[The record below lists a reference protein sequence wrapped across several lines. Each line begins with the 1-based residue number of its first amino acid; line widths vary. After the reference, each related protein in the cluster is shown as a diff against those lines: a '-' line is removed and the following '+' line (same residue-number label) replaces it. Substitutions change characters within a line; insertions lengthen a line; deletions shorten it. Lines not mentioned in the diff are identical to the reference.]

1 MVWIVP
7 ILTARI
13 LSFYILKVKTRAW
26 VEKESCKGSCE
37 RELDM
42 KQSFLPIV
50 AVILCGA
57 ILMASANAGDSGSLP
72 ASAGDYK
79 ILAPISHGDLTIFPV
94 VSAKIHDTSDFITL
108 DEGIRSGEVVVTEVG
123 NIHSTMQRRGPY
135 QVRPVTGAEVNR
147 LVLVNNSKH
156 PLILLAGEVVTGGK
170 QDRVVGK
177 DRIVPAESDPV
188 DLSVFCVEHGRWV
201 ETSTKFDTHA
211 SVMLQPSVRMKAMAD
226 QDQQKVWD
234 AVGSSRSQMAT
245 VVAAAPTISTAEPG
259 QGTGGGVGEGHV
271 AGGSGGTLYSL
282 NQLNSTTSYAK
293 ARENKAVKQQVDA
306 ITEPMQKS
314 YESVIKQLRNQNAIG
329 VVVAVKG
336 HIVWADMFAS
346 SALLGKYWPKLLD
359 SYATEA
365 LTSPG
370 TREETGIKEAQTFLE
385 NWQARHEVVDSEP
398 GLYRQRELVGDKFR
412 AFQLTSLL
420 AKEAFDVHLSK
431 MAD

>member
-1 MVWIVP
+1 
-7 ILTARI
+7 
-13 LSFYILKVKTRAW
+13 
-26 VEKESCKGSCE
+26 
-37 RELDM
+37 M
-42 KQSFLPIV
+42 KRSFLPIL
-50 AVILCGA
+50 AVFFSGIAA
-57 ILMASANAGDSGSLP
+57 ISAANAGDAGSLP
-72 ASAGDYK
+72 ATVNDYK
-79 ILAPISHGDLTIFPV
+79 ILAPITHGDLTIFPV
-94 VSAKIHDTSDFITL
+94 VSAKSHDTSDFIPL
-108 DEGIRSGEVVVTEVG
+108 DDGIRSGDVVVTEVG
-123 NIHSTMQRRGPY
+123 NLHSSMQRRPPY
-135 QVRPVTGAEVNR
+135 QPRQYRGAEVNR

-188 DLSVFCVEHGRWV
+188 DLSVFCVEHGRWT

-234 AVGSSRSQMAT
+234 EVGRSRMAMAGA
-245 VVAAAPTISTAEPG
+245 VAAAPAHPSASPVPSQTSDTVSVAASTAVVELN
-259 QGTGGGVGEGHV
+259 GT
-271 AGGSGGTLYSL
+271 S
-282 NQLNSTTSYAK
+282 SYAK
-293 ARENKAVKQQVDA
+293 ARENKAVQTQVES

-314 YESVIKQLRNQNAIG
+314 YESVIKQLRNQNAVG

-346 SALLGKYWPKLLD
+346 GALLAKYWPKLLD

-365 LTSPG
+365 LTMPG
-370 TREETGIKEAQTFLE
+370 ARGETSIKEAQGFLE

-398 GLYRQRELVGDKFR
+398 GLYRQRELVGYKFR

-420 AKEAFDVHLSK
+420 AKAPFDLHLSK
-431 MAD
+431 MAN

>member
-1 MVWIVP
+1 
-7 ILTARI
+7 
-13 LSFYILKVKTRAW
+13 
-26 VEKESCKGSCE
+26 
-37 RELDM
+37 M
-42 KQSFLPIV
+42 KRSFLPMV
-50 AVILCGA
+50 AVLLGGFVA
-57 ILMASANAGDSGSLP
+57 ISAANAGDAGSLP
-72 ASAGDYK
+72 ATVNDYK
-79 ILAPISHGDLTIFPV
+79 ILAPITHGDLTIFPV
-94 VSAKIHDTSDFITL
+94 VSAKSHDTSDFITL
-108 DEGIRSGEVVVTEVG
+108 DEGIRSGDVVVTEVG
-123 NIHSTMQRRGPY
+123 NLHSTMRRRPPY
-135 QVRPVTGAEVNR
+135 QTRPYQGAEVNR

-188 DLSVFCVEHGRWV
+188 DLSVFCVEHGRWI

-234 AVGSSRSQMAT
+234 EVGKSRAQMSAK
-245 VVAAAPTISTAEPG
+245 VAAAAPTVSG
-259 QGTGGGVGEGHV
+259 
-271 AGGSGGTLYSL
+271 GGSGGTVDSQALYVGE
-282 NQLNSTTSYAK
+282 LNSTTSYAK
-293 ARENKAVKQQVDA
+293 ARENKAVHAQVES

-314 YESVIKQLRNQNAIG
+314 YESVIKQLRNQNAVG

-336 HIVWADMFAS
+336 HVVWADMFGS
-346 SALLGKYWPKLLD
+346 SALLAKYWPKLLE

-365 LTSPG
+365 LTMPG
-370 TREETGIKEAQTFLE
+370 ERGEISIKEAEKFLL

-398 GLYRQRELVGDKFR
+398 GLYRQRELVGDKFK

-420 AKEAFDVHLSK
+420 TKDAFDLHLSK

>member
-1 MVWIVP
+1 MKKSCLA
-7 ILTARI
+7 ILTV
-13 LSFYILKVKTRAW
+13 L
-26 VEKESCKGSCE
+26 
-37 RELDM
+37 
-42 KQSFLPIV
+42 
-50 AVILCGA
+50 LCGLV
-57 ILMASANAGDSGSLP
+57 LMATVNAGDSGSFP
-72 ASAGDYK
+72 SGANDYK

-94 VSAKIHDTSDFITL
+94 VSAKVHDTSDFITL

-123 NIHSTMQRRGPY
+123 NLHSTMRRRQPY
-135 QVRPVTGAEVNR
+135 PVRPVGGAEVNR
-147 LVLVNNSKH
+147 LVLVNNSRH

-188 DLSVFCVEHGRWV
+188 DLSVFCVEHGRWT
-201 ETSTKFDTHA
+201 ETSSKFDTHA
-211 SVMLQPSVRMKAMAD
+211 SVMLQPSVRMKALAD

-234 AVGSSRSQMAT
+234 EVGRSRTAMAG
-245 VVAAAPTISTAEPG
+245 VVAAPPNPSATPVPG
-259 QGTGGGVGEGHV
+259 QTSETITVSASAAAVEIDGT
-271 AGGSGGTLYSL
+271 S
-282 NQLNSTTSYAK
+282 SYAK
-293 ARENKAVKQQVDA
+293 ARENKAMQRQVES
-306 ITEPMQKS
+306 ITEPMQKA
-314 YESVIKQLRNQNAIG
+314 YESVIKQLRNQNAVG

-346 SALLGKYWPKLLD
+346 STLLGKYWPKLLD

-365 LTSPG
+365 LTMPG
-370 TREETGIKEAQTFLE
+370 ARAEATLKEAQVFLE

-398 GLYRQRELVGDKFR
+398 GLYRQRELIGDKFR

>member
-1 MVWIVP
+1 
-7 ILTARI
+7 
-13 LSFYILKVKTRAW
+13 
-26 VEKESCKGSCE
+26 
-37 RELDM
+37 M
-42 KQSFLPIV
+42 KNSFLPML
-50 AVILCGA
+50 AVLLSGFA
-57 ILMASANAGDSGSLP
+57 AMSAAVAGDAGSLP
-72 ASAGDYK
+72 ATANDYK
-79 ILAPISHGDLTIFPV
+79 ILVPITHGDLTIFPV
-94 VSAKIHDTSDFITL
+94 VSAKVHDTSDFITL
-108 DEGIRSGEVVVTEVG
+108 DEGIRSGDVVVTEVG
-123 NIHSTMQRRGPY
+123 NLHSTMQRRPPY
-135 QVRPVTGAEVNR
+135 QTRTYQGAEVNR

-188 DLSVFCVEHGRWV
+188 DLSVFCVEHGRWI

-234 AVGSSRSQMAT
+234 EVANSRKNMSDAMLHTPSSGLTDME
-245 VVAAAPTISTAEPG
+245 AAGAQA
-259 QGTGGGVGEGHV
+259 
-271 AGGSGGTLYSL
+271 
-282 NQLNSTTSYAK
+282 QLNSTTSYAK
-293 ARENKAVKQQVDA
+293 SRENAVVQKQVES
-306 ITEPMQKS
+306 ITEPMQKA
-314 YESVIKQLRNQNAIG
+314 YESVIKQLRNQNAVG

-346 SALLGKYWPKLLD
+346 SALLAKYWPKLLD

-365 LTSPG
+365 LTTPG
-370 TREETGIKEAQTFLE
+370 AWGETNIKEAQRFLE

-398 GLYRQRELVGDKFR
+398 GLYRQRELIGDKFK

-420 AKEAFDVHLSK
+420 AKEAFDLHLSK

>member
-1 MVWIVP
+1 
-7 ILTARI
+7 
-13 LSFYILKVKTRAW
+13 
-26 VEKESCKGSCE
+26 
-37 RELDM
+37 M
-42 KQSFLPIV
+42 KRSFLPLLTVLLSGFI
-50 AVILCGA
+50 A
-57 ILMASANAGDSGSLP
+57 ISAANAGDAGSLP
-72 ASAGDYK
+72 ATSNDYK
-79 ILAPISHGDLTIFPV
+79 ILAPITHGDLTIFPV
-94 VSAKIHDTSDFITL
+94 VSAKSHDTSDFITL
-108 DEGIRSGEVVVTEVG
+108 DEGIRSGDVVVTEVG
-123 NIHSTMQRRGPY
+123 NLHSTMRRRPPY
-135 QVRPVTGAEVNR
+135 QTRPYQGAEVNR

-188 DLSVFCVEHGRWV
+188 DLAVFCVEHGRWI
-201 ETSTKFDTHA
+201 ESSTKFDTHA

-226 QDQQKVWD
+226 KDQQKVWD
-234 AVGSSRSQMAT
+234 EVANSKKNISGVMLSAPSAGLST
-245 VVAAAPTISTAEPG
+245 VEVTSAQAQIDST
-259 QGTGGGVGEGHV
+259 
-271 AGGSGGTLYSL
+271 S
-282 NQLNSTTSYAK
+282 SYAK
-293 ARENKAVKQQVDA
+293 ARENSVVQKQVES

-314 YESVIKQLRNQNAIG
+314 YESVIKQLRNQNAVG

-346 SALLGKYWPKLLD
+346 SALLAKYWPKLLD

-365 LTSPG
+365 LTMPG
-370 TREETGIKEAQTFLE
+370 VHGETSIKEAEKFLQ

-398 GLYRQRELVGDKFR
+398 GLYRQRELIGDKFK

>member
-1 MVWIVP
+1 
-7 ILTARI
+7 
-13 LSFYILKVKTRAW
+13 
-26 VEKESCKGSCE
+26 
-37 RELDM
+37 M
-42 KQSFLPIV
+42 KRSFLPLLTVLLSGFI
-50 AVILCGA
+50 A
-57 ILMASANAGDSGSLP
+57 ISAANAGDAGSLP
-72 ASAGDYK
+72 ATSNDYK
-79 ILAPISHGDLTIFPV
+79 ILAPITHGDLTIFPV
-94 VSAKIHDTSDFITL
+94 VSAKSHDTSDFITL
-108 DEGIRSGEVVVTEVG
+108 DEGIRSGDVVVTEVG
-123 NIHSTMQRRGPY
+123 NLHSTMRRRPPY
-135 QVRPVTGAEVNR
+135 QTRPYQGAEVNR

-188 DLSVFCVEHGRWV
+188 DLAVFCVEHGRWI
-201 ETSTKFDTHA
+201 ESSTKFDTHA

-226 QDQQKVWD
+226 KDQQKVWD
-234 AVGSSRSQMAT
+234 EVANSRKNMSGVMLSAPSAGLST
-245 VVAAAPTISTAEPG
+245 VEVTSAQAQIDST
-259 QGTGGGVGEGHV
+259 
-271 AGGSGGTLYSL
+271 S
-282 NQLNSTTSYAK
+282 SYAK
-293 ARENKAVKQQVDA
+293 ARENSVVQKQVES

-314 YESVIKQLRNQNAIG
+314 YESVIKQLRNQNAVG

-346 SALLGKYWPKLLD
+346 SALLAKYWPKLLD

-365 LTSPG
+365 LTMPG
-370 TREETGIKEAQTFLE
+370 AHGETSIKEAEKFLQ

-398 GLYRQRELVGDKFR
+398 GLYRQRELIGDKFK

>member
-1 MVWIVP
+1 
-7 ILTARI
+7 
-13 LSFYILKVKTRAW
+13 
-26 VEKESCKGSCE
+26 
-37 RELDM
+37 M
-42 KQSFLPIV
+42 KQSFLPIL
-50 AVILCGA
+50 AVLLCGFVVA
-57 ILMASANAGDSGSLP
+57 AANAGDSGNLP
-72 ASAGDYK
+72 ATVSDYK
-79 ILAPISHGDLTIFPV
+79 ILDPITHGDLTIFPV
-94 VSAKIHDTSDFITL
+94 VSAKVHDTSDFITL
-108 DEGIRSGEVVVTEVG
+108 DEGIRSGDVVVTEVG
-123 NIHSTMQRRGPY
+123 NLHSTMQRRRPY
-135 QVRPVTGAEVNR
+135 QPRPYRGAEVNR

-188 DLSVFCVEHGRWV
+188 DLSVFCVEHGRWI
-201 ETSTKFDTHA
+201 ESSTKFDTHA

-234 AVGSSRSQMAT
+234 EVGKSRTQMSAK
-245 VVAAAPTISTAEPG
+245 VAAAAPAA
-259 QGTGGGVGEGHV
+259 GGGGGSVDNYALYVGE
-271 AGGSGGTLYSL
+271 
-282 NQLNSTTSYAK
+282 LNSTTSYAK
-293 ARENKAVKQQVDA
+293 ARENKAVHAQVES

-365 LTSPG
+365 LTMPG
-370 TREETGIKEAQTFLE
+370 ARVDPSIKEAQRFLE

-398 GLYRQRELVGDKFR
+398 GLYRQRELVGYKFR

-420 AKEAFDVHLSK
+420 AKAPFDLHLSK

>member
-1 MVWIVP
+1 
-7 ILTARI
+7 
-13 LSFYILKVKTRAW
+13 
-26 VEKESCKGSCE
+26 
-37 RELDM
+37 M
-42 KQSFLPIV
+42 KHSFLPMLAV
-50 AVILCGA
+50 LLTGCAVI
-57 ILMASANAGDSGSLP
+57 SAAFAGDAGSSP
-72 ASAGDYK
+72 ATSNDYK
-79 ILAPISHGDLTIFPV
+79 ILAPITHGDLTIFPV
-94 VSAKIHDTSDFITL
+94 VSAKSHDTSDFITL

-123 NIHSTMQRRGPY
+123 NLHSTMRRRPPY
-135 QVRPVTGAEVNR
+135 QTRPYQGAEVNR

-188 DLSVFCVEHGRWV
+188 DLSVFCVEHGRWT

-234 AVGSSRSQMAT
+234 EVGRSRTAM
-245 VVAAAPTISTAEPG
+245 AAALASQASPSATPG
-259 QGTGGGVGEGHV
+259 QTTETVTVTGNSSADVIALNGT
-271 AGGSGGTLYSL
+271 S
-282 NQLNSTTSYAK
+282 SYAK
-293 ARENKAVKQQVDA
+293 ARENKAVHAQVES
-306 ITEPMQKS
+306 ITEPMRKS
-314 YESVIKQLRNQNAIG
+314 YESVIKQLRNQNAVG

-346 SALLGKYWPKLLD
+346 SSLLAKYWPKLLE

-365 LTSPG
+365 LTMPG
-370 TREETGIKEAQTFLE
+370 AREETSIKEAQEFLL

-398 GLYRQRELVGDKFR
+398 GLYRQRELIGDKFK

-420 AKEAFDVHLSK
+420 AKDAFELHLSK

>member
-1 MVWIVP
+1 
-7 ILTARI
+7 
-13 LSFYILKVKTRAW
+13 
-26 VEKESCKGSCE
+26 
-37 RELDM
+37 M
-42 KQSFLPIV
+42 KHSFLPMLAV
-50 AVILCGA
+50 LFTGCAVISTA
-57 ILMASANAGDSGSLP
+57 FAGDAGSSP
-72 ASAGDYK
+72 ATSNDYK
-79 ILAPISHGDLTIFPV
+79 ILAPITHGDLTIFPV
-94 VSAKIHDTSDFITL
+94 VSAKSHDTSDFITL

-123 NIHSTMQRRGPY
+123 NLHSTMRRRPPY
-135 QVRPVTGAEVNR
+135 QTRPYQGAEVNR

-188 DLSVFCVEHGRWV
+188 DLSVFCVEHGRWT

-234 AVGSSRSQMAT
+234 EVGRSRTAM
-245 VVAAAPTISTAEPG
+245 AAALASSASPSATPAPG
-259 QGTGGGVGEGHV
+259 QTSDSTRGASSAAVVELNGT
-271 AGGSGGTLYSL
+271 S
-282 NQLNSTTSYAK
+282 SYAK
-293 ARENKAVKQQVDA
+293 ARENKAVHAQVES
-306 ITEPMQKS
+306 ITEPMRKS
-314 YESVIKQLRNQNAIG
+314 YESVIKQLRNQNAVG

-346 SALLGKYWPKLLD
+346 SALLAKYWPKLLE

-365 LTSPG
+365 LTMPG
-370 TREETGIKEAQTFLE
+370 MRGEISIKEAEGFLQ

-398 GLYRQRELVGDKFR
+398 GLYRQRELIGDKFK

-420 AKEAFDVHLSK
+420 AKDAFDLHLSK

>member
-1 MVWIVP
+1 
-7 ILTARI
+7 
-13 LSFYILKVKTRAW
+13 
-26 VEKESCKGSCE
+26 
-37 RELDM
+37 M
-42 KQSFLPIV
+42 KRSFLPML
-50 AVILCGA
+50 AVLFTGFLVVSA
-57 ILMASANAGDSGSLP
+57 ANAGDAGSLP
-72 ASAGDYK
+72 ATSNDYK
-79 ILAPISHGDLTIFPV
+79 ILAPITHGDLTIFPV
-94 VSAKIHDTSDFITL
+94 VSGKSHDTSDFITL
-108 DEGIRSGEVVVTEVG
+108 DEGIRSGDVVVTEVG
-123 NIHSTMQRRGPY
+123 NLHSSMHRRPPY
-135 QVRPVTGAEVNR
+135 QSRPYQGAEVNR

-188 DLSVFCVEHGRWV
+188 DLSVFCVEHGRWT

-234 AVGSSRSQMAT
+234 EVANSRKNMAGAMLHAPSAGLST
-245 VVAAAPTISTAEPG
+245 VEVTSAQTQIENTS
-259 QGTGGGVGEGHV
+259 
-271 AGGSGGTLYSL
+271 
-282 NQLNSTTSYAK
+282 SYAK
-293 ARENKAVKQQVDA
+293 ARENSVVQKQVES

-314 YESVIKQLRNQNAIG
+314 YESVIKQLRNQNAVG

-346 SALLGKYWPKLLD
+346 SALLAKYWPKLLE

-365 LTSPG
+365 LTMPG
-370 TREETGIKEAQTFLE
+370 AHGETSIKEAETFLQ

-398 GLYRQRELVGDKFR
+398 GLYRQRELIGDKFK

-420 AKEAFDVHLSK
+420 AKEAFDLHLSK

>member
-1 MVWIVP
+1 
-7 ILTARI
+7 
-13 LSFYILKVKTRAW
+13 
-26 VEKESCKGSCE
+26 
-37 RELDM
+37 M
-42 KQSFLPIV
+42 KHSFLPVLAVLLCGVVIV
-50 AVILCGA
+50 AA
-57 ILMASANAGDSGSLP
+57 ANAGDSGSLP
-72 ASAGDYK
+72 ATTNGYK
-79 ILAPISHGDLTIFPV
+79 ILAPITHGDLTIFPV
-94 VSAKIHDTSDFITL
+94 VSAKVHDTSDFITL
-108 DEGIRSGEVVVTEVG
+108 DEGIRSGDVVVTEVG
-123 NIHSTMQRRGPY
+123 NLHSTMQRRPNQIHPY
-135 QVRPVTGAEVNR
+135 GGAQVNR

-188 DLSVFCVEHGRWV
+188 DLSVFCVEHGRWT
-201 ETSTKFDTHA
+201 ETSAKFDTHA

-234 AVGSSRSQMAT
+234 EVANSRKNMSGALLHTPNASLST
-245 VVAAAPTISTAEPG
+245 VEVTGAEAQIDST
-259 QGTGGGVGEGHV
+259 
-271 AGGSGGTLYSL
+271 S
-282 NQLNSTTSYAK
+282 SYAK
-293 ARENKAVKQQVDA
+293 ARENGVVQKQVES

-314 YESVIKQLRNQNAIG
+314 YESVIKQLRNQNAVG

-346 SALLGKYWPKLLD
+346 SALLAKYWPKLLD

-365 LTSPG
+365 LTMPG
-370 TREETGIKEAQTFLE
+370 MRGETGIKEAQTFLE

-398 GLYRQRELVGDKFR
+398 GLYRQRELIGDKFK

-420 AKEAFDVHLSK
+420 GKVAFDLHLSK

>member
-1 MVWIVP
+1 
-7 ILTARI
+7 
-13 LSFYILKVKTRAW
+13 
-26 VEKESCKGSCE
+26 
-37 RELDM
+37 M
-42 KQSFLPIV
+42 KHSFLPMLAV
-50 AVILCGA
+50 VLTGCAVI
-57 ILMASANAGDSGSLP
+57 SAAFAGDAGSSP
-72 ASAGDYK
+72 ATSNDYK
-79 ILAPISHGDLTIFPV
+79 ILAPITHGDLTIFPV
-94 VSAKIHDTSDFITL
+94 VSAKSHDTSDFITL

-123 NIHSTMQRRGPY
+123 NLHSTMRRRPPY
-135 QVRPVTGAEVNR
+135 QTRPYQGAEVNR

-188 DLSVFCVEHGRWV
+188 DLSVFCVEHGRWT

-234 AVGSSRSQMAT
+234 EVGRSRTAM
-245 VVAAAPTISTAEPG
+245 AAALASSASPSATPAPG
-259 QGTGGGVGEGHV
+259 QTTETVTGASSGDVLALNGT
-271 AGGSGGTLYSL
+271 S
-282 NQLNSTTSYAK
+282 SYAK
-293 ARENKAVKQQVDA
+293 ARENKAVHAQVES

-314 YESVIKQLRNQNAIG
+314 YESVIKQLRNQNAVG

-346 SALLGKYWPKLLD
+346 SSLLAKYWPKLLE

-365 LTSPG
+365 LTMPG
-370 TREETGIKEAQTFLE
+370 LRGEISIKQAEGFLQ

-398 GLYRQRELVGDKFR
+398 GLYRQRELIGDKFK

-420 AKEAFDVHLSK
+420 AKDPFDLHLSK

>member
-1 MVWIVP
+1 
-7 ILTARI
+7 
-13 LSFYILKVKTRAW
+13 
-26 VEKESCKGSCE
+26 
-37 RELDM
+37 M
-42 KQSFLPIV
+42 KHSFLPIL
-50 AVILCGA
+50 AVLLCGFAA
-57 ILMASANAGDSGSLP
+57 ISAAIAGDAGSVP
-72 ASAGDYK
+72 ATANDYK
-79 ILAPISHGDLTIFPV
+79 ILAPITHSDLTIFPV
-94 VSAKIHDTSDFITL
+94 VSAKSHDTSDFITL

-123 NIHSTMQRRGPY
+123 NLHSTMRRRPPY
-135 QVRPVTGAEVNR
+135 QTRPYQGAEVNR

-188 DLSVFCVEHGRWV
+188 DLSVFCVEHGRWT

-234 AVGSSRSQMAT
+234 EVGRSRTAM
-245 VVAAAPTISTAEPG
+245 AAALASQASPSATPAPG
-259 QGTGGGVGEGHV
+259 QTSETVTGASSGDVLALNGT
-271 AGGSGGTLYSL
+271 S
-282 NQLNSTTSYAK
+282 SYAK
-293 ARENKAVKQQVDA
+293 ARENKAVHAQVES

-314 YESVIKQLRNQNAIG
+314 YESVIKQLRNQNAVG

-346 SALLGKYWPKLLD
+346 SSLLAKYWPKLLE

-365 LTSPG
+365 LTMPG
-370 TREETGIKEAQTFLE
+370 AREEPSIKEAERFLQ

-398 GLYRQRELVGDKFR
+398 GLYRQRELIGDKFK

-420 AKEAFDVHLSK
+420 AKDAFDLHLSK